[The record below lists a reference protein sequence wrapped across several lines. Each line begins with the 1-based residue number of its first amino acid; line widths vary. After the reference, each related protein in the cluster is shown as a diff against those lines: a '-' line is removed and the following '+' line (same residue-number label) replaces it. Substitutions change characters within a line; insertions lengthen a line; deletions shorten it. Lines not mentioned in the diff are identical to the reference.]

1 MILRVYRVSVPK
13 ALQKEFEK
21 EFRAV
26 AKTLLTDYEGLINI
40 EIARPS
46 EWKPLEFMMISRW
59 ENIDNIKKMAGDNW
73 NEPHIPSHMEKYRV
87 AHSLD
92 HYYGIDL

>member
-13 ALQKEFEK
+13 DLQEEFEK
-21 EFRAV
+21 EFKAV

-46 EWKPLEFMMISRW
+46 VWKPLEFMMISRW
-59 ENIDNIKKMAGDNW
+59 NSIDNIKKMAGDNW

>member
-13 ALQKEFEK
+13 ALHVEFEK
-21 EFRAV
+21 EFKAV

-59 ENIDNIKKMAGDNW
+59 DHIENIKKMAGENW
-73 NEPHIPSHMEKYRV
+73 NEPHIPSHMEKFRV